1 MQFPRVQGRN
11 LLQQGFSL
19 PGDFSRPFNI
29 VLLCFTME
37 QQLEVN
43 TWLESLEQLKETCRE
58 LEVYE
63 LPTLSKRNLLEQGLL
78 DYWMRQGISDQ
89 QTRATTITLY
99 VNLREFA
106 NHLELPHLDSI
117 FVVLV
122 DQNGSVLHR
131 EAGAFSHEKS
141 LRLTAQLKASRAGK
155 SV

>member
-1 MQFPRVQGRN
+1 MQFPNVKGRN
-11 LLQQGFSL
+11 LLQQNFSL
-19 PGDFSRPFNI
+19 PEDFDRPFTI

-43 TWLESLEQLKETCRE
+43 TWLEFLGELKETHRD

-63 LPTLSKRNLLEQGLL
+63 LPTLSKRTLLEQWLL
-78 DYWMRQGISDQ
+78 DGWMRQGIPDQ
-89 QTRATTITLY
+89 RTRATTITLY

-122 DQNGSVLHR
+122 DRNGFVLHR

-141 LRLTAQLKASRAGK
+141 LRLTAQLEASRAGK
-155 SV
+155 SA